1 MSCNPTRILLS
12 NAGSTTMLVTVEP
25 TPDPEVQVTFQVDE
39 LGINESEETV
49 DGVATFVLAAVTATN
64 NSIWDAT
71 IQIGANMR
79 AAASAQAVET
89 NGATSIGVTVSSGE
103 VTYCAPTG
111 GGGGTGTV
119 TGVTGVD
126 PISVTTSAISPVVS
140 LDDAGVTAA
149 KIDDGAV
156 ETAKIDD
163 QAVTNGKIADLTI
176 QHGKIANAT
185 ITSAKLDN
193 SGVSAGAYTNADITV
208 DAQGRITDA
217 SNGTSGGVTSII
229 AGSNVSVDQSTG
241 DVTISSTA
249 GGTGTVT
256 EVTGSQQIGV
266 VDGTTTPALSLN
278 ALSVSSAFIAASSVV
293 TDKINNEAVTTAK
306 IDDNAVTGDKLEDI
320 ANVSGSYTNTN
331 LTVDGQGRIT
341 QASNGTGSAGE
352 VQWGQHPATLV
363 RMFED
368 FAGGESTVA
377 GMDWWAGDT
386 AGQGKLQREA
396 TTSDDVYGAMWLDS
410 NTSSGTTNDWCKMN
424 SGLTSVNSAA
434 GNPTGHEIVWECR
447 VRQGS
452 IPTTEEWHVS
462 IFGPEVGNW
471 KDDFHGWNEN
481 GAATISNRVVLGF
494 IGGQSNWRYASGS
507 ATSLAL
513 TSSDTGVSVS
523 ANTWV
528 RLGIKVVKTATTD
541 EWDYTVYVDGTSV
554 GTGTL
559 TTDKPLACEVG
570 RAAAQSAS
578 NEVEVDW
585 MSCQFNRTA
594 VNYIEHSDA

>member
-1 MSCNPTRILLS
+1 MQ
-12 NAGSTTMLVTVEP
+12 VTVSP
-25 TPDPEVQVTFQVDE
+25 TPSPEVSVTFQVDE
-39 LGINESEETV
+39 LGINETETTV
-49 DGVATFVLAAVTATN
+49 AGVATFSIASVTAIN

-71 IQIGANMR
+71 IQVGANMR

-89 NGATSIGVTVSSGE
+89 NGDTTVGVKVSGSE

-111 GGGGTGTV
+111 GGTGTGTV
-119 TGVTGVD
+119 TSVLATT
-126 PISVTTSAISPVVS
+126 PISSDGDNVTPTIS
-140 LDDAGVTAA
+140 
-149 KIDDGAV
+149 
-156 ETAKIDD
+156 
-163 QAVTNGKIADLTI
+163 
-176 QHGKIANAT
+176 
-185 ITSAKLDN
+185 LDN
-193 SGVSAGAYTNADITV
+193 SGVSAGDYTNADITV
-208 DAQGRITDA
+208 DAQGRITLA
-217 SNGTSGGVTSII
+217 SDGTS
-229 AGSNVSVDQSTG
+229 
-241 DVTISSTA
+241 

-256 EVTGSQQIGV
+256 SVTGSPQILV
-266 VDGTTTPALSLN
+266 AQGTTTPSLSLAPLQVTSAFLSLN
-278 ALSVSSAFIAASSVV
+278 AVQSGNIA
-293 TDKINNEAVTTAK
+293 DDAVTS
-306 IDDNAVTGDKLEDI
+306 GKLADTF
-320 ANVSGSYTNTN
+320 VSAGSYTNTD
-331 LTVDGQGRIT
+331 LTVDAQGRIT
-341 QASNGTGSAGE
+341 AASNGTGAAGE

-410 NTSSGTTNDWCKMN
+410 NTSSGATTDWCKMN

-452 IPTTEEWHVS
+452 IPTLEQWHVS

-471 KDDFHGWNEN
+471 KDDFHGWNED
-481 GAATISNRVVLGF
+481 GAATTPHRVVLGF
-494 IGGQSNWRYASGS
+494 IGGQANWRYASGN
-507 ATSLAL
+507 ATNL
-513 TSSDTGVSVS
+513 TLLSSDTGVAVS
-523 ANTWV
+523 ANTWTQ
-528 RLGIKVVKTATTD
+528 LGVKVVKTATTD
-541 EWDYTVYVDGTSV
+541 QWDYTVYVDGVSV

-570 RAAAQSAS
+570 RAAPQSAS

-594 VNYIEHSDA
+594 VTYIEHSDA

>member
-1 MSCNPTRILLS
+1 VSCNPTRILLS
-12 NAGSTTMLVTVEP
+12 NSGTTTMQVTVSP
-25 TPDPEVQVTFQVDE
+25 TPDPQVSVTFQVDE
-39 LGINESEETV
+39 LGINETETTV
-49 DGVATFVLAAVTATN
+49 AGVATFSIASVTAIN

-71 IQIGANMR
+71 IQVGANMR

-89 NGATSIGVTVSSGE
+89 NGDTTVGVKVSGSE

-111 GGGGTGTV
+111 GGTGTGTV
-119 TGVTGVD
+119 TGVFGTA
-126 PISVTTSAISPVVS
+126 PISSDGDNVTPTIS

-163 QAVTNGKIADLTI
+163 GAVTNGKIADLTI

-185 ITSAKLDN
+185 ITSAKLNN

-278 ALSVSSAFIAASSVV
+278 ALSVAAASIAASSVV

-410 NTSSGTTNDWCKMN
+410 NTSSGTTSDWCKMN

-494 IGGQSNWRYASGS
+494 IGGQSNWRYASGNS
-507 ATSLAL
+507 TSLVL
-513 TSSDTGVSVS
+513 TSSDTGVAVS